1 MRRQDKKEDGYTL
14 FIIASVLVVFL
25 GFTALSVDVGVLY
38 SARAS
43 AQRAADAAALAGA
56 FVFITRPNLSE
67 TTTPKQSDV
76 IKENAIK
83 TAATNKMLGAA
94 VTITD
99 SDVVLDTTNLDANN
113 QMINRRVTVNVNQS
127 QPTLF
132 ARILGENSANIH
144 ATAVAEAARNATANK
159 CTKPWFLPNT
169 ILSSKALCGS
179 GGWPT
184 TNGACTSTPKELLI
198 DPADP
203 LHVTQFAKDWMAAQ
217 DALPSTSNPRRFTI
231 KPSNGG
237 GGSTGPIAPG
247 EYFAV
252 RLGDSS
258 GGSDYKT
265 NIKTCTAETIAC
277 GVSYGTEPGAKI
289 GPTKQGA
296 CGLICYDGSEN
307 CSGCQKDTYVSPGL
321 YKRPDLTNTTTS
333 RSLVI
338 APIIDV
344 CQYCPNSF
352 PTGTSTLQVIGFA
365 LVFIEDIDAN
375 NVLARL
381 IDVTACTGGGGEIN
395 PEETGSFSL
404 PIRLVRV
411 P

>member
-1 MRRQDKKEDGYTL
+1 MRKQDKEQGYTL
-14 FIIASVLVVFL
+14 VIIAAVLVVFL

-56 FVFITRPNLSE
+56 FVFITRSDLSE
-67 TTTPKQSDV
+67 TTTPKQSEV
-76 IKENAIK
+76 IIENAIQ
-83 TAATNKMLGAA
+83 TAATNRMLGAP
-94 VTITD
+94 VTITT
-99 SDVVLDTTNLDANN
+99 SDVVLDTANLDANN
-113 QMINRRVTVNVNQS
+113 QIMNRRVTVNVNQN

-217 DALPSTSNPRRFTI
+217 DALPVSSNPRRFTI

-237 GGSTGPIAPG
+237 SSTGPIAPG
-247 EYFAV
+247 EYYAV

-265 NIKTCTAETIAC
+265 NIETCTPETIAC
-277 GVSYGTEPGAKI
+277 GVSYATEPGAKI

-296 CGLICYDGSEN
+296 CGLICYNGSEN
-307 CSGCQKDTYVSPGL
+307 CSACQKDTYVSPGL
-321 YKRPDLTNTTTS
+321 YQRPDGTQTTTS

-338 APIIDV
+338 SPIIDV
-344 CQYCPNSF
+344 CQYCPSNF

-365 LVFIEDIDAN
+365 LVFIEDVDAN

-381 IDVTACTGGGGEIN
+381 IDVTACTAGGGEIN
-395 PEETGSFSL
+395 PAETGSFSL

>member
-1 MRRQDKKEDGYTL
+1 MRTQRKEEGYTL
-14 FIIASVLVVFL
+14 VIIAAVIVVFL
-25 GFTALSVDVGVLY
+25 GFTALSVDMGVLY

-43 AQRAADAAALAGA
+43 AQRAADSAALAGA
-56 FVFITRPNLSE
+56 FVFITRSDLSE

-76 IKENAIK
+76 IIENAIK
-83 TAATNKMLGAA
+83 TAATNKVLGAT
-94 VTITD
+94 VTITAA
-99 SDVVLDTTNLDANN
+99 DVTVNTAD
-113 QMINRRVTVNVNQS
+113 RRVTVQVNQN

-132 ARILGENSANIH
+132 ARVLGENSANIR

-169 ILSSKALCGS
+169 ILSTNSLCGS
-179 GGWPT
+179 GSWPT

-217 DALPSTSNPRRFTI
+217 DALPSSSNPRRFTI

-237 GGSTGPIAPG
+237 SSTGPIAPG
-247 EYFAV
+247 EYYAV
-252 RLGDSS
+252 RLGDST

-265 NIKTCTAETIAC
+265 NIETCTAETITC

-296 CGLICYDGSEN
+296 CGLICYNGSEN

-321 YKRPDLTNTTTS
+321 YQRPDLTYTTTS

-338 APIIDV
+338 SPIIDV
-344 CQYCPNSF
+344 CQYCPDSF

-365 LVFIEDIDAN
+365 LVFIEDVDSN

-381 IDVTACTGGGGEIN
+381 IDVTACTGGGGGGGIN